1 MDLAAILARKIALSL
16 PAWQCAQAKNEE
28 QAGASIDRPE
38 ETLPISSREA
48 MNDHP

>member
-28 QAGASIDRPE
+28 QAGASIDRPRGNAADIIE
-38 ETLPISSREA
+38 GGNE
-48 MNDHP
+48 